1 MRRRWKIVRHAVG
14 RAGHRG
20 WIGIAAIVALGGLVA
35 ASDALHRLVTG
46 IAADFELLV
55 GLHPL
60 LSLSAYLL
68 LTALSAMLS
77 FFSTAVLVPLA
88 VHAWGGWE
96 TFLLHWGGS
105 LLGGLG
111 AYAVGRL
118 LGRRVAN
125 AVVGAER
132 VSFWSARLGTRASF
146 GVVLLL
152 QIALQSEIPGY
163 VLGTLR
169 YRFPL
174 FIGAL
179 ALGTLP
185 YALGMIY
192 LGNLFLD
199 RRPVLLVL
207 VAALG
212 IGLAVWAI
220 SRLHR
225 VLAAPSPADEAFTA
239 GGAGALAGVA
249 PDAMPAKSA
258 AR

>member
-1 MRRRWKIVRHAVG
+1 MPWRRKVVRHAVG

-20 WIGIAAIVALGGLVA
+20 WIGAAAFVALGALVA
-35 ASDALHRLVTG
+35 LSDALHRVVAG
-46 IAADFELLV
+46 IIVDFELLV

-60 LSLSAYLL
+60 LAVSAYLL

-77 FFSTAVLVPLA
+77 FFSTAALAPLA
-88 VHAWGGWE
+88 VHVWGGWT

-105 LLGGLG
+105 LLGGIG
-111 AYAVGRL
+111 AYGIGRW
-118 LGRRVAN
+118 LGRPVAS
-125 AVVGAER
+125 AVVGEER
-132 VSFWSARLGTRASF
+132 VRFWSARLETQASF

-169 YRFPL
+169 YRFAWFL
-174 FIGAL
+174 GAL

-185 YALGMIY
+185 YAAGTIY
-192 LGNLFLD
+192 LGRLFLE
-199 RRPVLLVL
+199 RRPVVLLL

-212 IGLAVWAI
+212 VGLAVW
-220 SRLHR
+220 SVRRLHR
-225 VLAAPSPADEAFTA
+225 TLKSPNPGTLTA
-239 GGAGALAGVA
+239 RESVVTSG
-249 PDAMPAKSA
+249 PPAVTEPAEIA